1 MAEIAV
7 IFDAKDDAVLLSK
20 ILDRVAGV
28 LNEVTGHTPL
38 LGLTVDGDPR
48 EPDEPGESVW

>member
-1 MAEIAV
+1 MAEISV
-7 IFDAKDDAVLLSK
+7 IFDGKDDPIILSK
-20 ILDRVAGV
+20 ILDGIAGV

-48 EPDEPGESVW
+48 EPDEPGESVF